1 MKILICFGTRPEAI
15 KMAPIIR
22 ELQKGQ
28 LDYKVCVTA
37 QHRDMLDQ
45 VLDFFQ
51 IIPDYD
57 FNLMKPGQS
66 LNTLSAAILNSIDPI
81 FDHYLPDVVL
91 VQGDTTSA
99 AIIALAAF
107 NKSISVGHIEAG
119 LRTYNKRS
127 PFPEE
132 GNRQIIGKIADYH
145 FTPTQNATENL
156 KNEGVNNES
165 IICTGN
171 TVIDA
176 LFWTKEILEGNPIN
190 KEIKELR
197 SRLDQTKKLIL
208 VTGHRRESFGEGI
221 LNICKALLEISKR
234 EDVEI
239 VYPVHLNPQ
248 IKEPVMKLLGGRS
261 NIHLVP
267 PVSYPA
273 MIWLMEQC
281 YMIISDSG
289 GIQEEAPSFKKPV
302 VVTREY
308 TERMEGVVARFC
320 YLTGTHKDKIIDK
333 VMNILDNPLELSSI
347 PNPYGDGKAA
357 SRIVDFLINLE

>member
-1 MKILICFGTRPEAI
+1 MVT
-15 KMAPIIR
+15 IIR
-22 ELQKGQ
+22 ELQKRK
-28 LDYKVCVTA
+28 LDYKICITS
-37 QHRDMLDQ
+37 QHREMLDQ

-51 IIPDYD
+51 IIPDFD
-57 FNLMKPGQS
+57 MNLMKPGQS
-66 LNTLSAAILNSIDPI
+66 LNTLSAAILNAIDPI
-81 FDHYLPDVVL
+81 FDHYLPDIVL

-99 AIIALAAF
+99 SIIALAAF
-107 NKSISVGHIEAG
+107 NRSISVAHVEAG

-132 GNRQIIGKIADYH
+132 GNRQMISKIADYH
-145 FTPTQNATENL
+145 FTPTQSATENL
-156 KNEGVNNES
+156 KNEGVNKES
-165 IICTGN
+165 IVCTGN
-171 TVIDA
+171 TAVDA
-176 LFWTKEILEGNPIN
+176 LFWAQELLGSDLNFKEIQEF
-190 KEIKELR
+190 R
-197 SRLDQTKKLIL
+197 SHLDQTKKLIL
-208 VTGHRRESFGEGI
+208 VTGHRRESFGDGI

-248 IKEPVMKLLGGRS
+248 IKEPVMKLLGGRP
-261 NIHLVP
+261 NIHLVA

-289 GIQEEAPSFKKPV
+289 GIQEEAPSFKKQV

-308 TERMEGVVARFC
+308 TERIEGVEAGFC
-320 YLTGTHKDKIIDK
+320 FLTGTDKDKIIDK
-333 VMNILDNPLELSSI
+333 VTNILDNPVELSSI